1 MTTTTAPP
9 PPAPGGADGPSPQ
22 DVEAALRR
30 AGLTDVDASSRR
42 RAEYST
48 DASLYRVVPQVVAFP
63 RSADEVAAAVDVARE
78 SGVPVVA
85 RGGGTS
91 IAGNA
96 VSTGVV
102 LDTSRHLHRLL
113 DLDVEA
119 RTAVVEPG
127 IVLGDLQRRLA
138 PHGLRFGPDPSS
150 GSRAAI
156 GGMIGNNACGSR
168 ALGYGRTD
176 ANVLG
181 LHAVAGTGERLVLR
195 SAGADRAQGT
205 PDASTPAT
213 SALLAQLRDVVAGDL
228 GTIRTELGR
237 FGRQVSGYALEHLLP
252 EKGFDASRFLV
263 GSEGTLA
270 LLTRAELRLVR
281 SPERTTLVVLG
292 YRDMVEAA
300 EAVPAILRHRPVA
313 CEGLDRRIVEALEQH
328 LRAPVPA
335 LPAGGGWLL
344 VELGTDERGATPE
357 GLADLAARAR
367 AVVADAGTPASR
379 VVEDAAE
386 ARSLWR
392 IREDGAGLA
401 TRAPSGRPGHA
412 GWEDTAVPPERLAA
426 YLREFDALMDSYGLT
441 AIPYGHFGDGCLHVR
456 IDYPLEQ
463 PGREGVYRE
472 FVEAAAGL
480 VASHGGSM
488 SGEHGDGRARSELL
502 HHMYSPR
509 VLDLFAQVKDVFDPR
524 DVLNPGVLVRPRALD
539 DDLRPRP
546 WPSPEQTGRGRA
558 RAGRAPGA
566 PVPAGGPDATRGAGG
581 SADGGAPAGRG
592 PGPTPLAF
600 GYRADGGSFAAAVHR
615 CVGVG
620 KCRADTTPSGGV
632 MCPSYLATKDEKDST
647 RGRSRVLQ
655 EMVAGSLGAPTP
667 VSRGWRS
674 PEVHD
679 ALDLCLSCKGCLS
692 DCPTGV
698 DMATYKAEATHQA
711 YKGRLRPM
719 NHYVLGWL
727 PYLSRVAS
735 LVPRLANGSLAVPP
749 LARVLKRVGGIDSR
763 RGLPRFARRR
773 FSASAPAVLAQV
785 QRQGRQQVEPSAAGA
800 GQQRRPGA
808 GGQKVVLWADSF
820 TEHFSPEVGH
830 AALRVLEHAGFDVQ
844 LAPKDVCCGL
854 TLISTGQ
861 LDLARRQLRRT
872 VRRLAAATAGGD
884 EGPVPLVVLEPS
896 CLAVLRHD
904 ASALLS
910 GDPGDEGG
918 VPEELV
924 VELASRSRT
933 LAEVLAAHA
942 PDVRWP
948 HLDGLTA
955 VAQPHCHQHAV
966 LGFETDVALLEGNGV
981 SVQALGGCCG
991 LAGNFGV
998 ERGHYEV
1005 SVAVART
1012 ALLPAVEAAPADA
1025 VVLAD
1030 GFSCR
1035 TQLAELADRGG
1046 VHLAELLARGLEPG
1060 A

>member
-1 MTTTTAPP
+1 MTTTAPP
-9 PPAPGGADGPSPQ
+9 PPSTTGPAAR
-22 DVEAALRR
+22 DVAAALRG
-30 AGLTDVDASSRR
+30 AGLADVDDSPRR

-63 RSADEVAAAVDVARE
+63 RSADEVAAAVEVARE
-78 SGVPVVA
+78 TGAPVVA

-96 VSTGVV
+96 VSTGIV
-102 LDTSRHLHRLL
+102 LDTSRHLDRLL
-113 DLDVEA
+113 DLDVEG
-119 RTAVVEPG
+119 RRCVVEPG
-127 IVLGDLQRRLA
+127 VVLGDLQRRLA

-181 LHAVAGTGERLVLR
+181 LGAVAGTGERLVLR
-195 SAGADRAQGT
+195 SRGGEAPDRPQTT
-205 PDASTPAT
+205 PAVSTPG
-213 SALLAQLRDVVAGDL
+213 SSPLLARLQEVVAGDL
-228 GTIRTELGR
+228 GTLRTELGR

-252 EKGFDASRFLV
+252 EKGFDAARLLV

-270 LLTRAELRLVR
+270 LVTSAELRLVR
-281 SPERTTLVVLG
+281 SPERTVLVVLG

-300 EAVPAILRHRPVA
+300 EAVPALLRHHPVA
-313 CEGLDRRIVEALEQH
+313 CEGLDRRIVDAVEQR

-335 LPAGGGWLL
+335 LPTGGGWLL
-344 VELGTDERGATPE
+344 VELGTDERGATPD

-367 AVVADAGTPASR
+367 AVVADAGTSATR
-379 VVEDAAE
+379 VVEDAVE
-386 ARSLWR
+386 ARALWR

-456 IDYPLEQ
+456 VDYPLEQ

-472 FVEAAAGL
+472 FVDAAAAL

-509 VLDLFAQVKDVFDPR
+509 VLDLFAQVKEVFDPG

-546 WPSPEQTGRGRA
+546 WSPPALTGRGT
-558 RAGRAPGA
+558 PGA
-566 PVPAGGPDATRGAGG
+566 
-581 SADGGAPAGRG
+581 SGAPRG
-592 PGPTPLAF
+592 PQPLAF

-620 KCRADTTPSGGV
+620 KCRADTTSSGGV

-655 EMVAGSLGAPTP
+655 EMVAGSLGADSP
-667 VSRGWRS
+667 VRRGWRS
-674 PEVHD
+674 PEVAE

-698 DMATYKAEATHQA
+698 DMATYKAEATHQR
-711 YKGRLRPM
+711 YKGRLRPA

-735 LVPRLANGSLAVPP
+735 RVPALANGVLAVGP
-749 LARVLKRVGGIDSR
+749 LARGLKRLGGIDER

-773 FSASAPAVLAQV
+773 FSASAPAVLERA
-785 QRQGRQQVEPSAAGA
+785 RRTTRPSDDAARA
-800 GQQRRPGA
+800 ARPGA

-830 AALRVLEHAGFDVQ
+830 AAVRVLEHAGFDVE
-844 LAPKDVCCGL
+844 LAPRDVCCGL

-872 VRRLAAATAGGD
+872 VRRLAAATAGESG
-884 EGPVPLVVLEPS
+884 GAPVPLVVLEPS

-910 GDPGDEGG
+910 GEAGGEGPL
-918 VPEELV
+918 PEGLV
-924 VELASRSRT
+924 TELAARSRT
-933 LAEVLAAHA
+933 LAEVLAAFA

-966 LGFETDVALLEGNGV
+966 LGFETDTRLLESNGV
-981 SVQALGGCCG
+981 RVQALGGCCG

-998 ERGHYEV
+998 EQGHYDV

-1035 TQLAELADRGG
+1035 TQLAELSERRG
-1046 VHLAELLARGLEPG
+1046 VHLAELLARGLPEGRVG

>member
-1 MTTTTAPP
+1 VTTTAVPP
-9 PPAPGGADGPSPQ
+9 VATGAPGPE
-22 DVEAALRR
+22 DVAAALRR
-30 AGLTDVDASSRR
+30 AGLDDVDASGRR

-63 RSADEVAAAVDVARE
+63 RSADDVAAAVGVARDLR
-78 SGVPVVA
+78 VPVVA

-102 LDTSRHLHRLL
+102 LDTSRHLARLL
-113 DLDVEA
+113 ELDAEA
-119 RTAVVEPG
+119 GTAVVEPG
-127 IVLGDLQRRLA
+127 IVLGDLQKLLA

-150 GSRAAI
+150 GSRAAL

-181 LHAVAGTGERLVLR
+181 LHAVAGTGEELVLR
-195 SAGADRAQGT
+195 SAGGEPADRPQGT
-205 PDASTPAT
+205 PALSTPAT
-213 SALLAQLRDVVAGDL
+213 SPLLASLRDVVAGDL
-228 GTIRTELGR
+228 ATIRTEMGR

-252 EKGFDASRFLV
+252 EKGFDASRLLV

-270 LLTRAELRLVR
+270 LVTRAELRLVR
-281 SPERTTLVVLG
+281 QPARTVLVVLG

-300 EAVPAILRHRPVA
+300 EAVPAILRHGPVA
-313 CEGLDRRIVEALEQH
+313 CEGLDRRIVDAIEQR

-335 LPAGGGWLL
+335 LPDGGGWLL

-367 AVVADAGTPASR
+367 AVVADGGTPAAR

-386 ARSLWR
+386 ARALWR

-412 GWEDTAVPPERLAA
+412 GWEDTAVPPERLAG
-426 YLREFDALMDSYGLT
+426 YLRDFDALMESYGLT

-456 IDYPLEQ
+456 IDYPLEER
-463 PGREGVYRE
+463 GREGVYRE
-472 FVEAAAGL
+472 FVDAAAAL
-480 VASHGGSM
+480 VASYGGSM

-502 HHMYSPR
+502 HHMYSQR
-509 VLDLFAQVKDVFDPR
+509 VLDLFGRVKDVFDPE

-546 WPSPEQTGRGRA
+546 WPAPSLTGTG
-558 RAGRAPGA
+558 APGA
-566 PVPAGGPDATRGAGG
+566 AR
-581 SADGGAPAGRG
+581 APSR
-592 PGPTPLAF
+592 PQPLAF

-620 KCRADTTPSGGV
+620 KCRADTTPAGGV

-655 EMVAGSLGAPTP
+655 EMVAGSLGADSP
-667 VSRGWRS
+667 VRDGWRS
-674 PEVHD
+674 PEVAD

-698 DMATYKAEATHQA
+698 DMATYKAEATHQR
-711 YKGRLRPM
+711 YKGRLRPA

-735 LVPRLANGSLAVPP
+735 LVPGLANGTLAVGP
-749 LARVLKRVGGIDSR
+749 LARTIKRLGGIDVR

-773 FSASAPAVLAQV
+773 FSASAPAVLADA
-785 QRQGRQQVEPSAAGA
+785 RAGRSGA
-800 GQQRRPGA
+800 PASTGDDAPRTR
-808 GGQKVVLWADSF
+808 QKVVLWADSF

-830 AALRVLEHAGFDVQ
+830 AAVRVLEHAGLDVE
-844 LAPKDVCCGL
+844 LAPRDVCCGL
-854 TLISTGQ
+854 TLVSTGQ

-872 VRRLAAATAGGD
+872 VRRLAEATSGGPD
-884 EGPVPLVVLEPS
+884 GAPVPLVVLEPS

-910 GDPGDEGG
+910 GDDA
-918 VPEELV
+918 VPEQLV
-924 VELASRSRT
+924 TDLAARSRT
-933 LAEVLAAHA
+933 LAEVLEAYAG
-942 PDVRWP
+942 DLDWP
-948 HLDGLTA
+948 HLQGLTA

-966 LGFETDVALLEGNGV
+966 LGYETDAQLLRRNGV
-981 SVQALGGCCG
+981 TLQTLGGCCG

-998 ERGHYEV
+998 EQGHYEV

-1035 TQLAELADRGG
+1035 TQLDELADRPG
-1046 VHLAELLARGLEPG
+1046 VHLATLLARGLPG
-1060 A
+1060 

>member
-1 MTTTTAPP
+1 MTTTAPA
-9 PPAPGGADGPSPQ
+9 PAAPAGPSPR

-63 RSADEVAAAVDVARE
+63 RSADEVAAAVEVARE
-78 SGVPVVA
+78 TGVPVVA

-102 LDTSRHLHRLL
+102 LDTSRHLDRLL
-113 DLDVEA
+113 EVDPEA

-127 IVLGDLQRRLA
+127 LVLGDLQRRLA

-181 LHAVAGTGERLVLR
+181 VHAVTGTGERLVLR
-195 SAGADRAQGT
+195 SRGGEAPDRPQTTPALST
-205 PDASTPAT
+205 PDT
-213 SALLAQLRDVVAGDL
+213 SPVLAQLRDVVAGDL

-252 EKGFDASRFLV
+252 EKGFDAARLLV

-281 SPERTTLVVLG
+281 SPERTVLVVLG

-300 EAVPAILRHRPVA
+300 EAVPAILRHGPVA
-313 CEGLDRRIVEALEQH
+313 CEGLDARLVDAVEQR
-328 LRAPVPA
+328 LRSPVPQ

-344 VELGTDERGATPE
+344 VELGTDERGATPD

-367 AVVADAGTPASR
+367 AVVADAGTGATR
-379 VVEDAAE
+379 LVEDPVE
-386 ARSLWR
+386 ARTLWR

-426 YLREFDALMDSYGLT
+426 YLRDFDALMDTYGLT

-472 FVEAAAGL
+472 FVEAAAAL

-509 VLDLFAQVKDVFDPR
+509 VLDLFAQVKDVFDPL
-524 DVLNPGVLVRPRALD
+524 DVLNPGVLVRPRSLD
-539 DDLRPRP
+539 ADLRPQP
-546 WPSPEQTGRGRA
+546 WPAPERTGQGRATSRGRGL
-558 RAGRAPGA
+558 
-566 PVPAGGPDATRGAGG
+566 PVPVGRPDASDSPGEGG
-581 SADGGAPAGRG
+581 RPAGRG

-620 KCRADTTPSGGV
+620 KCRADMTGSGGV

-655 EMVAGSLGAPTP
+655 EMVAGSLGAATT
-667 VSRGWRS
+667 VDRGWRS
-674 PEVHD
+674 PEVHE

-735 LVPRLANGSLAVPP
+735 LVPRLANGSLSFAP
-749 LARVLKRVGGIDSR
+749 LARLLKRVGGIDQR
-763 RGLPRFARRR
+763 RALPRFARRR
-773 FSASAPAVLAQV
+773 FSASAPAVLA
-785 QRQGRQQVEPSAAGA
+785 GA
-800 GQQRRPGA
+800 RRDADRRADEGARPGA
-808 GGQKVVLWADSF
+808 GGQRVVLWADSF

-830 AALRVLEHAGFDVQ
+830 AAVRVLEHAGFDVE
-844 LAPKDVCCGL
+844 LAPRDVCCGL
-854 TLISTGQ
+854 TLVSTGQ

-872 VRRLAAATAGGD
+872 VRRLAAVTAGGPG
-884 EGPVPLVVLEPS
+884 EPPVPLVVLEPS

-910 GDPGDEGG
+910 GDAGGEGG
-918 VPEELV
+918 VPQGLV
-924 VELASRSRT
+924 TDLAARSRT
-933 LAEVLAAHA
+933 LAEVLAAYA
-942 PDVRWP
+942 SDVRWP
-948 HLDGLTA
+948 HLSGLEA

-966 LGFETDVALLEGNGV
+966 LGFEADLDLLQGNGV
-981 SVQALGGCCG
+981 AVTALGGCCG

-998 ERGHYEV
+998 EEGHYDV

-1012 ALLPAVEAAPADA
+1012 ALLPAVEAAPPDA

-1035 TQLAELADRGG
+1035 TQLAELADRRGL
-1046 VHLAELLARGLEPG
+1046 HLAELLARGLPG
-1060 A
+1060 ADEGGADHRVR

>member
-1 MTTTTAPP
+1 VTTTTARPS
-9 PPAPGGADGPSPQ
+9 PAPGGDPGPSPR

-30 AGLTDVDASSRR
+30 AGLSDVDASSRR

-102 LDTSRHLHRLL
+102 LDTSRHLHRVL

-127 IVLGDLQRRLA
+127 IVLGDLQRRLL

-195 SAGADRAQGT
+195 SAGADRPQGT
-205 PDASTPAT
+205 PDASTPDT
-213 SALLAQLRDVVAGDL
+213 SPLLAQLRDVVAGDL

-252 EKGFDASRFLV
+252 ERGFDASRFLV

-270 LLTRAELRLVR
+270 LVTRAELRLVR

-292 YRDMVEAA
+292 YRDMIEAA

-313 CEGLDRRIVEALEQH
+313 CEGLDRRIVEAIEQR

-357 GLADLAARAR
+357 GLADLAARVR
-367 AVVADAGTPASR
+367 AVVADGGTPASR
-379 VVEDAAE
+379 VVEDAVE
-386 ARSLWR
+386 ARALWR

-426 YLREFDALMDSYGLT
+426 YLREFDALMESYGLT

-472 FVEAAAGL
+472 FVEAAAVL

-509 VLDLFAQVKDVFDPR
+509 VLDLFARAKDVFDPGN
-524 DVLNPGVLVRPRALD
+524 VLNPGVLVRPRALD

-546 WPSPEQTGRGRA
+546 WPAPDRTGGGRTGGGRGT
-558 RAGRAPGA
+558 GL
-566 PVPAGGPDATRGAGG
+566 PVPVGDPDAASGADG

-735 LVPRLANGSLAVPP
+735 LVPGLANASLAVRP
-749 LARVLKRVGGIDSR
+749 LARVLKRVGGIDGR
-763 RGLPRFARRR
+763 RSLPRFARRR
-773 FSASAPAVLAQV
+773 FSASAPAVLDRA
-785 QRQGRQQVEPSAAGA
+785 RRRTERSAAGA
-800 GQQRRPGA
+800 GGARPGA
-808 GGQKVVLWADSF
+808 GGQRVVLWADSF

-830 AALRVLEHAGFDVQ
+830 AAVRVLEHAGFDVQ
-844 LAPKDVCCGL
+844 LAPRDVCCGL
-854 TLISTGQ
+854 TLVSTGQ

-872 VRRLAAATAGGD
+872 VRRLAEATAGGD

-910 GDPGDEGG
+910 GDAGGGGG

-924 VELASRSRT
+924 TELAARSRT
-933 LAEVLAAHA
+933 LAEVLAAYA
-942 PDVRWP
+942 GDVRWP

-966 LGFETDVALLEGNGV
+966 LGFETDLQLLEGNGV

-998 ERGHYEV
+998 ERGHYDV

-1046 VHLAELLARGLEPG
+1046 VHLAELLARGLETEG
-1060 A
+1060 

>member
-1 MTTTTAPP
+1 MTTTAPP
-9 PPAPGGADGPSPQ
+9 PPAPGGGPGPSPR

-30 AGLTDVDASSRR
+30 AGLSDVDASSRR

-78 SGVPVVA
+78 TGVPVVA

-113 DLDVEA
+113 DLDVGA

-181 LHAVAGTGERLVLR
+181 VHAVAGTGERLVLR
-195 SAGADRAQGT
+195 SAGSDRPQGT
-205 PDASTPAT
+205 PDASTPQT
-213 SALLAQLRDVVAGDL
+213 SALLAGLRDVVAGDL

-252 EKGFDASRFLV
+252 EKGFDAGRLLV

-281 SPERTTLVVLG
+281 SPERTVLVVLG

-357 GLADLAARAR
+357 GLADLADRAR

-472 FVEAAAGL
+472 FVEAAAVL

-509 VLDLFAQVKDVFDPR
+509 VLDLFSQVKGVFDPL

-546 WPSPEQTGRGRA
+546 WPSPDRTGQGRT
-558 RAGRAPGA
+558 REGRPDA
-566 PVPAGGPDATRGAGG
+566 AGGEGG
-581 SADGGAPAGRG
+581 SADGGLPAGRG

-620 KCRADTTPSGGV
+620 KCRADTTGSGGV

-655 EMVAGSLGAPTP
+655 EMVAGSLGAETP

-727 PYLSRVAS
+727 PYVSRVAS
-735 LVPRLANGSLAVPP
+735 LVPRLVNGSLAVPP

-763 RGLPRFARRR
+763 RSLPRFARRR
-773 FSASAPAVLAQV
+773 FSASAPAVLAGV
-785 QRQGRQQVEPSAAGA
+785 SRRGQQPDAGA
-800 GQQRRPGA
+800 GPQRRAGA
-808 GGQKVVLWADSF
+808 GGQRVVLWADSF

-830 AALRVLEHAGFDVQ
+830 AALRVLEHAGFDVE
-844 LAPKDVCCGL
+844 LAPRDVCCGL

-872 VRRLAAATAGGD
+872 VRRLAEVTTGGH

-910 GDPGDEGG
+910 GDDA
-918 VPEELV
+918 VPAELV
-924 VELASRSRT
+924 TELAARSRT

-966 LGFETDVALLEGNGV
+966 LGFETDLRLLEGNGA
-981 SVQALGGCCG
+981 SVRALGGCCG

-998 ERGHYEV
+998 ERGHYDV

-1035 TQLAELADRGG
+1035 TQLADLADRGG
-1046 VHLAELLARGLEPG
+1046 VHLAELLARGLDAG

>member
-1 MTTTTAPP
+1 MTTTAPP
-9 PPAPGGADGPSPQ
+9 PAAPAAGEPTPR

-30 AGLTDVDASSRR
+30 AGLEDVDTSARR
-42 RAEYST
+42 RAEYSS
-48 DASLYRVVPQVVAFP
+48 DGSIYRVVPQVVAFP
-63 RSADEVAAAVDVARE
+63 RSADEVAAALDVARE
-78 SGVPVVA
+78 TGAPLVA

-102 LDTSRHLHRLL
+102 LDTSRHLNRLL
-113 DLDVEA
+113 ELDAEA
-119 RTAVVEPG
+119 ATAVVEPG
-127 IVLGDLQRRLA
+127 LVLGDLQRLLA

-150 GSRAAI
+150 GSRAAL

-181 LHAVAGTGERLVLR
+181 LSAVAGTGERLVLR
-195 SAGADRAQGT
+195 SSGGERPDRPQQT
-205 PDASTPAT
+205 PDLSTPET
-213 SALLAQLRDVVAGDL
+213 SPLLAGLRDVVAGDL

-252 EKGFDASRFLV
+252 EKGFDASRLLV

-270 LLTRAELRLVR
+270 LVTRAELRLVR
-281 SPERTTLVVLG
+281 QPARTVLVVLG

-313 CEGLDRRIVEALEQH
+313 CEGLDRRIVEAIEQR

-357 GLADLAARAR
+357 GLADLADRAR
-367 AVVADAGTPASR
+367 AVVADSGTSATD
-379 VVEDAAE
+379 VVEDPAA
-386 ARSLWR
+386 ARAIWR

-426 YLREFDALMDSYGLT
+426 YLRDFDALMEQHGLT

-463 PGREGVYRE
+463 PGHEGVYRE
-472 FVEAAAGL
+472 FVDAAAAL

-509 VLDLFAQVKDVFDPR
+509 VLDLFAQVKDLFDPEG
-524 DVLNPGVLVRPRALD
+524 VLNPGVLVRPRALD
-539 DDLRPRP
+539 ADLRPRP
-546 WPSPEQTGRGRA
+546 WAPPALTGRG
-558 RAGRAPGA
+558 APGA
-566 PVPAGGPDATRGAGG
+566 A
-581 SADGGAPAGRG
+581 GAPRR
-592 PGPTPLAF
+592 PQPLAF
-600 GYRADGGSFAAAVHR
+600 GYRADDGSFAAAVHR

-620 KCRADTTPSGGV
+620 KCRADTTGSGGV

-655 EMVAGSLGAPTP
+655 EMVAGSLGAGTT
-667 VSRGWRS
+667 VTQGWRS
-674 PEVHD
+674 PEVRE

-711 YKGRLRPM
+711 YKGRLRPA

-727 PYLSRVAS
+727 PYLSRAAS
-735 LVPRLANGSLAVPP
+735 LVPALANGVLAVRP
-749 LARVLKRVGGIDSR
+749 LARVLKRLGGIDER

-773 FSASAPAVLAQV
+773 FSASAPGVLA
-785 QRQGRQQVEPSAAGA
+785 AARETAAAARDDG
-800 GQQRRPGA
+800 RPGA
-808 GGQKVVLWADSF
+808 GGQKVVVWADSF

-830 AALRVLEHAGFDVQ
+830 AAVRVLEHAGFDVE

-854 TLISTGQ
+854 TLVSTGQ

-872 VRRLAAATAGGD
+872 VRRLAEVTAGEPG
-884 EGPVPLVVLEPS
+884 GAPVPLVVLEPS

-910 GDPGDEGG
+910 GAEGSDRDA
-918 VPEELV
+918 VPADV
-924 VELASRSRT
+924 VTDLAARSRT
-933 LAEVLAAHA
+933 LAEVLAAYA
-942 PDVRWP
+942 GDVTWP
-948 HLDGLTA
+948 HLDGRTA

-966 LGFETDVALLEGNGV
+966 LGFETDTQLLRGNGMEV
-981 SVQALGGCCG
+981 TALGGCCG

-998 ERGHYEV
+998 EQGHYDV

-1012 ALLPAVEAAPADA
+1012 ALLPAVEAADADT

-1035 TQLAELADRGG
+1035 TQLAELSERRG
-1046 VHLAELLARGLEPG
+1046 VHLAELLAQGLGEETARP
-1060 A
+1060 